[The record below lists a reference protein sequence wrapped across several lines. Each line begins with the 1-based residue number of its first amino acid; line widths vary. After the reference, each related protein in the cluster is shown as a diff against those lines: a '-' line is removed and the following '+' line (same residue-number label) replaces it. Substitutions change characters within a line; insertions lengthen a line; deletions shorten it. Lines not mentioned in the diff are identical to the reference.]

1 LSRLE
6 KEEKEC
12 LLYMKRLLELFE
24 DTNTMYQDRLF
35 HLLSVDTKQENHNE
49 SIYQYLHPT
58 VE

>member
-1 LSRLE
+1 
-6 KEEKEC
+6 
-12 LLYMKRLLELFE
+12 
-24 DTNTMYQDRLF
+24 MYQDRLF